1 MNIVFFGSGGFA
13 LKSLEALAG
22 SPHKV
27 ILALTHPDRPKG
39 RHLETQTPELK
50 VLADKLGI
58 PAYQPEDPNSQQSID
73 FLRQFPADLFVVVS
87 YGHILKEALLA
98 LPKLYPLNIHASL
111 LPKYRGSSP
120 INWAIINGDKETG
133 ISIIRMDRFMDSGD
147 ILSRRDIRIEE
158 DDNYET
164 LKAKLEVLAAR
175 TIIEAIDLISEKK
188 AVFLKQN
195 SAQASFAPKLKKSD
209 GLIHWEKEADC
220 ISRQIKGLVP
230 WPGAFTYYQGR
241 LIKLWQA
248 KASTTAE
255 NTTVHPGEILE
266 TGKNGI
272 MVACGKGS
280 LVIQELQPESGKRL
294 SAETFINGYRLA
306 AGQNFGLTKI
316 SADLDI

>member
-1 MNIVFFGSGGFA
+1 MNIIFFGSGEFA

-27 ILALTHPDRPKG
+27 ILTLTRPDRPKG

-50 VLADKLGI
+50 ILADKLGI
-58 PAYQPEDPNSQQSID
+58 RTYQPQDPNSPESLD
-73 FLRQFPADLFVVVS
+73 FLKQFPADLFVVVS
-87 YGHILKEALLA
+87 YGHILKEALLG
-98 LPKLYPLNIHASL
+98 LPRLYPLNIHASL

-147 ILSRRDIRIEE
+147 ILSRKEIRIEE

-220 ISRQIKGLVP
+220 ISRQIKGLIP

-241 LIKLWQA
+241 RIKLWQA
-248 KASTTAE
+248 KASTAE

-266 TGKNGI
+266 IRKEGI
-272 MVACGKGS
+272 LVACGKGS
-280 LVIQELQPESGKRL
+280 LVIRELQPESGKRL
-294 SAETFINGYRLA
+294 SPEAFVNGYRLA
-306 AGQNFGLTKI
+306 VGQNF
-316 SADLDI
+316 A

>member
-1 MNIVFFGSGGFA
+1 MNIIFFGSGEFA
-13 LKSLEALAG
+13 LKSLEALAE
-22 SPHKV
+22 STHKI
-27 ILALTHPDRPKG
+27 ILTVTQPDRPKG
-39 RHLETQTPELK
+39 RHLKNQTPELK

-58 PAYQPEDPNSQQSID
+58 RTYQPQDPNSPESLD
-73 FLRQFPADLFVVVS
+73 FLKQFPAALFVVVS

-98 LPKLYPLNIHASL
+98 LPRLYPLNIHASL

-147 ILSRRDIRIEE
+147 ILSRKEIRIEE

-209 GLIHWEKEADC
+209 GLIHWEKEADY
-220 ISRQIKGLVP
+220 ISRQIKGLIP

-241 LIKLWQA
+241 RIKLWRGE
-248 KASTTAE
+248 ASAAG

-266 TGKNGI
+266 IKKEGI
-272 MVACGKGS
+272 VVAAGRGA
-280 LVIQELQPESGKRL
+280 LIIQELQPESGKRVL
-294 SAETFINGYRLA
+294 PEAFVNGYRLA
-306 AGQNFGLTKI
+306 VGQNF
-316 SADLDI
+316 SRP